1 VYITLSTLRQSLR
14 LAEDLTELDSP
25 DAFAAAALPGLA
37 RLVGCDSVTYNEIGP
52 APGEVRAA
60 EYPAGIIAPGSLD
73 VFAAH
78 VHEHPVVNH
87 YRVTGDGRPAK
98 VSDFLSLRR
107 FHALGL
113 YADFF
118 RHIPVEHQIGV
129 SLPGPEGQVV
139 GLAFNR
145 ARGDFTEAERDL
157 LALLQGHLAAAL
169 GRAHRRQRARQA
181 LAAGTTGTTGTAETA
196 GTAETTGTT
205 GTAETAGTAEAAAHP
220 AGEALTERET
230 EILRLVALGRTNVA
244 VAHALDVSP
253 RTVAKH
259 LEHIYRKLDVTSR
272 ASAAR
277 TYAERQAL
285 ADGAIR

>member
-1 VYITLSTLRQSLR
+1 MYITLSTLRQSLR

-25 DAFAAAALPGLA
+25 DAFATAALPGLA

-157 LALLQGHLAAAL
+157 LTLLQGHLAAAL

-181 LAAGTTGTTGTAETA
+181 LAAGTTGTTGTT
-196 GTAETTGTT
+196 
-205 GTAETAGTAEAAAHP
+205 EAAAHP